1 MPTQNDP
8 LPPAL
13 VDLLKNMPAG
23 ATLELTKLPTGEIV
37 VTEEAPKRTKA
48 EMLEEYA
55 HLRGR
60 GITITDAAERYG
72 VPRGPI
78 DSWVYRSRDV
88 SFVDESSYPKLVDE
102 AEIALCAK
110 IYHERKA
117 AGITGVPYFNPDG
130 TEYEIK
136 HPHRSRRLKAA

>member
-1 MPTQNDP
+1 MTTQNDS

-13 VDLLKNMPAG
+13 VDLLKNLPAG
-23 ATLELTKLPTGEIV
+23 ATLGLTKLPTGEIV
-37 VTEEAPKRTKA
+37 VTDEPKRTKA
-48 EMLEEYA
+48 ELLEEYA
-55 HLRGR
+55 HLKGR

-72 VPRGPI
+72 VPRSAVT
-78 DSWVYRSRDV
+78 DWVYRTGDV
-88 SFVDESSYPKLVDE
+88 SFVKESSYPKLVDE
-102 AEIALCAK
+102 AEVALCAK
-110 IYHERKA
+110 IYSERKA